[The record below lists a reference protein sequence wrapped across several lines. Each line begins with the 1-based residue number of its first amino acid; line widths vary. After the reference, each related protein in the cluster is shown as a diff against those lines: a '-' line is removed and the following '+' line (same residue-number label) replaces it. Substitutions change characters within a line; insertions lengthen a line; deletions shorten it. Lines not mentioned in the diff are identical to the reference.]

1 MSAQNVPLGYVDL
14 RAIDPA
20 LPPFDQALNA
30 SSIFDDAHQLC
41 ARRGLLVSLDAPST
55 LAAAHWT
62 APLPIKAKR
71 VPNIYS
77 VHDLVPIQ
85 FPYFVLDRKGRM
97 ARLLCAIAREADL
110 ITTVSEASKRQIV
123 EVLQVPEERISVTY
137 QAVAPLPPIDQE
149 DAERLVASVY
159 QAQAGHYALF
169 LGAIE
174 PKKNLKRLIEAHL
187 LAGIDIPLLIAGPK
201 GWLYEEDLALIESV
215 NGPVRRLGYL
225 PRRHVV
231 ALLQCARFLAFPSI
245 CEGFGLPV
253 LEAMQLGVPVL
264 TSNTSSLREV
274 AGDAA
279 VLIDPLDIADMVRGT
294 RQIAS
299 DADLRAELSRR
310 GPLQAAK
317 FDQREYRK
325 RLGAAYRTV
334 GVEIRAGDG
343 PCDAAALP
351 DVAGERAFDVGPR
364 G

>member
-1 MSAQNVPLGYVDL
+1 
-14 RAIDPA
+14 
-20 LPPFDQALNA
+20 
-30 SSIFDDAHQLC
+30 
-41 ARRGLLVSLDAPST
+41 
-55 LAAAHWT
+55 
-62 APLPIKAKR
+62 
-71 VPNIYS
+71 
-77 VHDLVPIQ
+77 
-85 FPYFVLDRKGRM
+85 
-97 ARLLCAIAREADL
+97 
-110 ITTVSEASKRQIV
+110 
-123 EVLQVPEERISVTY
+123 
-137 QAVAPLPPIDQE
+137 
-149 DAERLVASVY
+149 
-159 QAQAGHYALF
+159 
-169 LGAIE
+169 
-174 PKKNLKRLIEAHL
+174 
-187 LAGIDIPLLIAGPK
+187 
-201 GWLYEEDLALIESV
+201 
-215 NGPVRRLGYL
+215 
-225 PRRHVV
+225 VV